1 MKTFFKNLGLG
12 VPLAL
17 GAMLTL
23 VAVSLVIQRSDT
35 DEIVGG
41 VFCGLLGIPLL
52 FAALTAILKD

>member
-1 MKTFFKNLGLG
+1 MKAFLKNLALG

-23 VAVSLVIQRSDT
+23 VAVSLVLQGNGS

-41 VFCGLLGIPLL
+41 VFCGLLGIPVL
-52 FAALTAILKD
+52 FAILTAILKE